1 MFDIKTPKRV
11 YYLAADCEEDM
22 TAWVDWVCQV
32 LQRGNF
38 LVKDLYPGTWG
49 DMKRSKVYAFFL
61 LFHVK
66 VCGLRTFAT
75 EEDQEAREVCVEI
88 IFLTSLISYFLFCT
102 QPSK

>member
-32 LQRGNF
+32 LQGGNLSRKVGEKKRIKVHIDLF
-38 LVKDLYPGTWG
+38 L
-49 DMKRSKVYAFFL
+49 FL
-61 LFHVK
+61 VK

-75 EEDQEAREVCVEI
+75 EEDPEAREVCVEI
-88 IFLTSLISYFLFCT
+88 IFSHFIFLIL
-102 QPSK
+102 